1 MSNIIKF
8 PQRFELG
15 QAVKVYSDDGEFVG
29 TVLGMDKLIVT
40 VIDTAEQIWT
50 VNYTQV
56 ELSKEA
62 A

>member
-8 PQRFELG
+8 PQRFDMG
-15 QAVKVYSDDGEFVG
+15 QTVKVYDNGQDFTA

-40 VIDTAEQIWT
+40 VIDSQEQIHC
-50 VNYTQV
+50 VSYTQV
-56 ELSKEA
+56 ELVKEA